1 MGTMSTARHV
11 TGRYLK
17 RADYSEDT
25 LSHVMAGM
33 GMLLAQSVIV
43 SNQFF
48 DESEIQ
54 KYLSIRRQY
63 HETFAEACEDLAAA
77 CEAGDLG
84 PHGKLIA
91 SSLQQVGAI
100 PAKAAQRAL
109 RMAVKA
115 LRGLKAVIAELPRDD
130 RRVFRLIRMA
140 YQLAASTEKAHS
152 TEHIEFLQELLKV
165 QILPPPI
172 RTLFRKAIK
181 YVGSTY
187 GRYDDAANIGAW
199 FEMPPERKKKIRDT
213 LVEAVKDSSVIFD
226 KYKDDP
232 EKRQAAWV
240 ANQRRIQRLK
250 NVAGV
255 NVQIIEGFDEGQE
268 EKGPSLDETL
278 RKESK
283 LQADGPTEFVQEKIE
298 RYFQGSFATK
308 GILPR
313 EYGKI
318 LTQLKKARTL
328 DTVHRVLKGA
338 KERRL
343 IGPEATEQLEMIWA
357 QAGKNLAVKRG
368 VKLVPLQWEPI
379 SVEDFQKK
387 HSTGDVV
394 FDEAMDEKTRQET
407 LGRVSRAIGDLEGI
421 FGKGFCGKHAKPL
434 EFNFEGSTGMAAA
447 SYFGWEN
454 RNNWQPRVKFGD
466 DYAGLLAH
474 ELSHYFDDL
483 LANKIDRVK
492 NPESYDKMQREYGPG
507 TSELFGRTG
516 VDLEY
521 WVGSKSKDYVS
532 SVIPELGEFA
542 DAVVATPDFKRW
554 KDMTGSAHDT
564 SLPQAI
570 KNLTGQE
577 YHDLPKGHPYARI
590 PFDVPPYKEDWPPEL
605 LAETERVYKQIT
617 DGDSRKLTYYNS
629 GIEVWARMCEQYVA
643 TKLAD
648 AGIANPW
655 LTQLTYDLDVLPQ
668 MMEQGTFEE
677 KIVPLLDKVFA
688 TIKERSLV
696 AHYVAQRYLA
706 AS

>member
-1 MGTMSTARHV
+1 MKLEQRVAR
-11 TGRYLK
+11 GYLK
-17 RADYSEDT
+17 RSFYQETT
-25 LSHVMAGM
+25 LDHVMAGM

-48 DESEIQ
+48 DEAEIR

-63 HETFAEACEDLAAA
+63 HETFAEACEDLAEA
-77 CEAGDLG
+77 CEAGEFG
-84 PHGKLIA
+84 PAAKAIA
-91 SSLQQVGAI
+91 HPLQQVAAI
-100 PAKAAQRAL
+100 PAKDAQRAL
-109 RMAVKA
+109 RLAAKA
-115 LRGLKAVIAELPRDD
+115 LRGLKSVLAELPRED

-140 YQLAASTEKAHS
+140 YQLAASTEKAYS
-152 TEHIEFLQELLKV
+152 TEHVEFLKELLKV
-165 QILPPPI
+165 QILPAPI

-187 GRYDDAANIGAW
+187 NRYDDMANVGAW
-199 FEMPPERKKKIRDT
+199 FEMPPERKKKIHET
-213 LVEAVKDSSVIFD
+213 MVEAVKATSTIYQ

-232 EKRQAAWV
+232 EQQQKLLV
-240 ANQRRIQRLK
+240 ENQKRIQRLK

-255 NVQIIEGFDEGQE
+255 NVQIIENFEEGQE
-268 EKGPSLDETL
+268 QTGPSLDETL
-278 RKESK
+278 KKESK

-298 RYFQGSFATK
+298 RYFQGSYAEK
-308 GILPR
+308 GTLPR

-318 LTQLKKARTL
+318 LTQLKKARTI
-328 DTVHRVLKGA
+328 DTVRRVLKGA

-343 IGPEATEQLEMIWA
+343 MYPEAVEQLEKIWA

-379 SVEDFQKK
+379 SAEDFQKK
-387 HSTGDVV
+387 HSTGNVV
-394 FDEAMDEKTRQET
+394 FDDAMDEKTRQET

-434 EFNFEGSTGMAAA
+434 EFNFEGATGLAAA

-492 NPESYDKMQREYGPG
+492 NPEGYDRLRRDYGPG

-521 WVGSKSKDYVS
+521 WVGSGSKEYVS

-564 SLPQAI
+564 ALPKAI

-577 YHDLPKGHPYARI
+577 YHDLPKGHPYARM
-590 PFDVPPYKEDWPPEL
+590 PFDTPRYKKDWPPEL
-605 LAETERVYKQIT
+605 LAETEKVYREIT

-655 LTQLTYDLDVLPQ
+655 LTQLTYDVDELPQ
-668 MMEQGTFEE
+668 MMDQTTFEE
-677 KIVPLLDKVFA
+677 KIVPILDKVFA
-688 TIKERSLV
+688 TIKEKSLV
-696 AHYVAQRYLA
+696 ATRVAQRYLA